1 VLRRSMSGCASV
13 FMRRLCAPYVSRMEP
28 LRGLVVP
35 SAPTR
40 KEADMA
46 DIAFLALGGGLF
58 LLFGL
63 FAIALRRA

>member
-1 VLRRSMSGCASV
+1 
-13 FMRRLCAPYVSRMEP
+13 MEP